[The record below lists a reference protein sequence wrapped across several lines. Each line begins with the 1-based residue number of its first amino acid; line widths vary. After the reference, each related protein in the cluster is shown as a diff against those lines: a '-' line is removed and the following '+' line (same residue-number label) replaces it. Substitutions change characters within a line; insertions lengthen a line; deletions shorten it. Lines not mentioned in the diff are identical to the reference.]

1 MKGGVAPSGRPYQV
15 IIAENS
21 KFQAK
26 QLAQILES
34 EGYEVVGF
42 AETGKELLN
51 MYKENRKV
59 DLITLDLHL
68 PVIDGFAAFYEIKD
82 MGVLPRVIV
91 ITDENTPAVIKA
103 LTEDGIMDYLVKPIK
118 REKVLE
124 KANATVRKTI
134 KI

>member
-42 AETGKELLN
+42 A
-51 MYKENRKV
+51 
-59 DLITLDLHL
+59 
-68 PVIDGFAAFYEIKD
+68 
-82 MGVLPRVIV
+82 
-91 ITDENTPAVIKA
+91 
-103 LTEDGIMDYLVKPIK
+103 
-118 REKVLE
+118 
-124 KANATVRKTI
+124 
-134 KI
+134 

>member
-68 PVIDGFAAFYEIKD
+68 PVIDGFAAFHEMKE

-91 ITDENTPAVIKA
+91 ITDENTPAVIKS
-103 LTEDGIMDYLVKPIK
+103 LTDDGIMDYLVKPIK

>member
-34 EGYEVVGF
+34 EGYEVIGF

-51 MYKENRKV
+51 LYKENRKV

-68 PVIDGFAAFYEIKD
+68 PVMDGFAAFYEIKD

-91 ITDENTPAVIKA
+91 ISEENTPAVIKN
-103 LTEDGIMDYLVKPIK
+103 LSENGIMDYIVKPIK

-124 KANATVRKTI
+124 KANETVRKTI
-134 KI
+134 KV

>member
-1 MKGGVAPSGRPYQV
+1 MKGGIAPSGRPYQV

-34 EGYEVVGF
+34 EGYEVVAF
-42 AETGKELLN
+42 AETGKELINL
-51 MYKENRKV
+51 YKENKKV

-68 PVIDGFAAFYEIKD
+68 PVMDGFAAFYEIKD
-82 MGVLPRVIV
+82 LGVLPRILVISE
-91 ITDENTPAVIKA
+91 ENTPAVIKT
-103 LTEDGIMDYLVKPIK
+103 LSDNGVMDYIVKPIK

-124 KANATVRKTI
+124 KANATVRKAI
-134 KI
+134 KV

>member
-1 MKGGVAPSGRPYQV
+1 MKGGIAPSGRPYQV

-34 EGYEVVGF
+34 EGYEVVAF
-42 AETGKELLN
+42 AETGKELINL
-51 MYKENRKV
+51 YKENKKV

-68 PVIDGFAAFYEIKD
+68 PIMDGFAAFYEIKD
-82 MGVLPRVIV
+82 LGVLPRILVISE
-91 ITDENTPAVIKA
+91 ENTPAVIKT
-103 LTEDGIMDYLVKPIK
+103 LSDSGVMDYIVKPIK

-124 KANATVRKTI
+124 KANATVRKAI
-134 KI
+134 KV

>member
-34 EGYEVVGF
+34 EGYEVIGF

-51 MYKENRKV
+51 LYKENRKV
-59 DLITLDLHL
+59 DLITLDLQL
-68 PVIDGFAAFYEIKD
+68 PVMDGFAAFYEIKD

-91 ITDENTPAVIKA
+91 ISEENTPAVIKN
-103 LTEDGIMDYLVKPIK
+103 LSDNGIMDYIVKPIK

-124 KANATVRKTI
+124 KANETVRKAI
-134 KI
+134 KV

>member
-34 EGYEVVGF
+34 EGYEVIGF

-51 MYKENRKV
+51 LYKENRKV
-59 DLITLDLHL
+59 DLITLDLQL
-68 PVIDGFAAFYEIKD
+68 PVMDGFAAFYEIKD

-91 ITDENTPAVIKA
+91 ISEENTPAVIKN
-103 LTEDGIMDYLVKPIK
+103 LSDNGVMDYIVKPIK

-124 KANATVRKTI
+124 KANETVRKAI
-134 KI
+134 KV

>member
-42 AETGKELLN
+42 AESGKELLN

-68 PVIDGFAAFYEIKD
+68 PVIDGFAAFHEMKE

-91 ITDENTPAVIKA
+91 ITDENTPAVIKS
-103 LTEDGIMDYLVKPIK
+103 LTDDGIMDYLVKPIK